1 MRKVV
6 IALSLI
12 FVACSGGPSPKDAVF
27 EFIDAVKSD
36 DSLKIAQILDID
48 SYIRLRMSEMS
59 PEDSANVLEEYRAQ
73 TFQSLLGDG
82 EIRKRFL
89 HDLIVVNTEARQD
102 SIADVEVSFIDRQTR
117 IQLYTKMLLRR
128 QADHTWR
135 IISFK

>member
-6 IALSLI
+6 LALSLI

-59 PEDSANVLEEYRAQ
+59 PEDSANVLEEYRAK